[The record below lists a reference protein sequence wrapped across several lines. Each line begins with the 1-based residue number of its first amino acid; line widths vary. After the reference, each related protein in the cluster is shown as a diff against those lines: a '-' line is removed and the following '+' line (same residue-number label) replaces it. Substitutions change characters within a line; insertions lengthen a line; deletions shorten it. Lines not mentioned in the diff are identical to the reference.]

1 MNRRELQIRN
11 KLILDAIGEGIYG
24 LDLSG
29 NCTFVNSTA
38 ARMLGCTAEEMIG
51 KPLHS
56 LIHHTK
62 PDGTPCLP
70 EGCPMHTAYRDGT
83 IHRVDNEVLW
93 RKDGSSFPVEY
104 VSVPIVEEFGG
115 LSGAVVI
122 FKDVTERRHAEEAL
136 TYENRLFQA
145 LMDNIPDTI
154 YFKDT
159 QCRFTR
165 INRAQAAIL
174 GVASPEEAIG
184 KTDFDY
190 FPPELAQEFYT
201 SEQEMLVTA
210 KPVIGNIEKHQ
221 GTDGHPRWL
230 SATEV
235 PVRDAE
241 GRIIGLVGISRDI
254 TPQKRAEEEIEKAR
268 VAAEAASRAKSEFLA
283 MMSHEIRTPMNG
295 IIGMTELALD
305 TPLSLEQREYLD
317 RVKESADTLLTLIN
331 DILDFSKI
339 EAGKLSLDVGEFDL
353 QNTLNNTMR
362 ALAPRADGKGLEL
375 TWETPADLPARI
387 VGDPGRLRQILV
399 NLVGNAIKFT
409 ERGEV
414 DLRVEIDSQGE
425 DWVVLHFCVTDT
437 GPGIPREKHQQIFEA
452 FVQADSSTTRTYGG
466 TGLGLAIST
475 RLVKLMEGRIWLE
488 SELNKGSQ
496 FHFTAKFGLVKGPP
510 PQPLPLSKVNLQDTQ
525 VLVID
530 DNATNRRILEAMVKC
545 WSMQPTLVERGQE
558 GLDTMRRAR
567 DRGKTFPL
575 ILLDAQMPGMDG
587 FSVAERIKQDPTLAG
602 SAIMM
607 LTSAG
612 QRGDAARCRQLGIA
626 AYLVK
631 PIRRSDLLEAILL
644 VLGQPSQKKEPP
656 DLITRHTIREAR
668 HKLRILVAEDS
679 AINRE
684 LAMRL
689 LQKQGHT
696 VLAAA
701 TGGEAVEMWEKDPQG
716 FDIILMDVQM
726 PDVDGF
732 QATAMIREKE
742 KSSGKHIPI
751 VAMTAY
757 AMTGDRE
764 RCLAAGMDAY
774 VAKPIR
780 HQDLFETIQALDRE
794 MPGIAASSPPEEPSK
809 EVLDEA
815 LLMSRVDNDPQ
826 LLKDL
831 VDLFLE
837 ECPRIL
843 DEITVALGKRDA
855 KAVEKGAHS
864 LKGSTSN
871 LAARLAGEAALKLE
885 RFAQAADW
893 EHAESG
899 LKDLKCQLERLKPAL
914 RAVQAET
921 EKRVL

>member
-1 MNRRELQIRN
+1 
-11 KLILDAIGEGIYG
+11 
-24 LDLSG
+24 
-29 NCTFVNSTA
+29 
-38 ARMLGCTAEEMIG
+38 
-51 KPLHS
+51 
-56 LIHHTK
+56 
-62 PDGTPCLP
+62 
-70 EGCPMHTAYRDGT
+70 
-83 IHRVDNEVLW
+83 
-93 RKDGSSFPVEY
+93 
-104 VSVPIVEEFGG
+104 
-115 LSGAVVI
+115 
-122 FKDVTERRHAEEAL
+122 
-136 TYENRLFQA
+136 
-145 LMDNIPDTI
+145 
-154 YFKDT
+154 
-159 QCRFTR
+159 
-165 INRAQAAIL
+165 
-174 GVASPEEAIG
+174 
-184 KTDFDY
+184 
-190 FPPELAQEFYT
+190 
-201 SEQEMLVTA
+201 
-210 KPVIGNIEKHQ
+210 
-221 GTDGHPRWL
+221 
-230 SATEV
+230 
-235 PVRDAE
+235 
-241 GRIIGLVGISRDI
+241 
-254 TPQKRAEEEIEKAR
+254 
-268 VAAEAASRAKSEFLA
+268 
-283 MMSHEIRTPMNG
+283 
-295 IIGMTELALD
+295 
-305 TPLSLEQREYLD
+305 
-317 RVKESADTLLTLIN
+317 
-331 DILDFSKI
+331 
-339 EAGKLSLDVGEFDL
+339 
-353 QNTLNNTMR
+353 
-362 ALAPRADGKGLEL
+362 
-375 TWETPADLPARI
+375 
-387 VGDPGRLRQILV
+387 V

-425 DWVVLHFCVTDT
+425 DWVVLHFCVSDT

-488 SELNKGSQ
+488 SELNRGSQ
-496 FHFTAKFGLVKGPP
+496 FHFTAKFGLVRGPQ
-510 PQPLPLSKVNLQDTQ
+510 PQPLPLSKVILQDTP
-525 VLVID
+525 VLIID
-530 DNATNRRILEAMVKC
+530 DNSTNRRILEAMVKG

-558 GLDTMRRAR
+558 GLDAMRRAR
-567 DRGKTFPL
+567 DRGETFPL

-587 FSVAERIKQDPTLAG
+587 FSVAEMVKQDPTLAG

-631 PIRRSDLLEAILL
+631 PIRRSDLLEAVLL
-644 VLGQPSQKKEPP
+644 VLGQPSQKKEHP
-656 DLITRHTIREAR
+656 DLVTRHTIQEAR

-696 VLAAA
+696 VLAAT
-701 TGGEAVEMWEKDPQG
+701 TGGEAVQMWEKDAEG

-742 KSSGKHIPI
+742 KTRGEHIPI
-751 VAMTAY
+751 IAMTAY

-764 RCLAAGMDAY
+764 RCLAGGMDAY

-794 MPGIAASSPPEEPSK
+794 MPGIPASFPPEEPSK

-831 VDLFLE
+831 VDLFSE
-837 ECPRIL
+837 ECPRLL

-855 KAVEKGAHS
+855 KAAERGAHS

-871 LAARLAGEAALKLE
+871 LAARLASEAALKLE
-885 RFAQAADW
+885 KFAQAGDW

-899 LKDLKCQLERLKPAL
+899 LQELKCQLERLKPAL
-914 RAVQAET
+914 RTVQAEA
-921 EKRVL
+921 EKKLF